1 MKAIS
6 TNSRHTLANSVYREK
21 RISAKAFI
29 SWIKRNEPLW
39 ELNRLGITA
48 AGILIQV
55 TVAAAMVGL
64 LGLASVNVWVSSP
77 GILLAFLA
85 NSVAFGQATMRW
97 VLGFFIISMVV
108 NGALA
113 VYFAIQL
120 LL

>member
-1 MKAIS
+1 MKAII
-6 TNSRHTLANSVYREK
+6 TNTHHPFINSVYK
-21 RISAKAFI
+21 GKKNWIKTFI
-29 SWIKRNEPLW
+29 AWAKRNEPMW

-48 AGILIQV
+48 TGILIQV

-64 LGLASVNVWVSSP
+64 LGLASVNVWVASP

-85 NSVAFGQATMRW
+85 NSVAYGQAAMRW